1 MSDPGLRFSILG
13 PVRVWRDGDE
23 LEIGSPQQRLVLAV
37 LLLAEGRA
45 VGHDHLLDAVWGEH
59 RPRTAMS
66 TLRTYVS
73 RLRSALG
80 AEVITSIGS
89 GYALAGGTCDLVTM
103 EELSREGRYGEALA
117 LWRGEPLAGLE
128 GGYAEGHR
136 VRLGERRLAV
146 LERRLAGEVEEGR
159 HTEVIAELT
168 TLRGEHP
175 ARERLS
181 GLLMLALYRSGRQA
195 EAIGVFTDTRE
206 LLAESLGIDP
216 SPELAELYQRIIT
229 ADPAL
234 GRRKAEDPAARQVPR
249 QLPADT
255 ADFTGRESEVDEM
268 VDALRTG
275 NASALA
281 ISAVA
286 GTGGMGK
293 TTLAVHVAHRLAPD
307 YPDGQLFV
315 NLRGSGAQPLAPE
328 SVLGRFLRSLGAEV
342 PADSEELGE
351 RAAMYRS
358 TLADRRVLVVLDN
371 AAGSAQ
377 VRPLLPGAAGCA
389 VMVTSRAKMVGLSGV
404 RQVDLGV
411 MPHDEAMALLAKV
424 VGEARVAAEREAA
437 ADLIGA
443 CGHLP
448 LAIRIVASRLAARP
462 AWSVARMRDR
472 MADERRRLAELRVDD
487 LAVEA
492 TFALGYDQLDAAHA
506 SAFRLLAV
514 PDAADFSL
522 GSAAAVLGTDE
533 ADAEEVCEALV
544 DVSMLESPSP
554 GHYRYHDLLKIF
566 ARSRPDDEDVRR
578 AALARL
584 LGHYL
589 AGMTAAYRLTYPGAP
604 VSGPDRPSGFPGA
617 SFPVASFPGLSFAD
631 EEAAVSWA
639 EDEEQ
644 GVISCVHQIAQTPGS
659 VLSDA
664 IRLLD
669 MASDVLETDVTP
681 ERYERAAGALVE
693 AAAARGERR
702 AEAHARC
709 VRGGF
714 WTSRWFLDAA
724 TEDGVAARDLSLA
737 EDDLAR
743 YAESLNLL
751 AMAASSRGSKTEA
764 IALYAE
770 AVEVWRGLGDRSSE
784 TVGLGNMA
792 LALASADRT
801 AEAVEAVE
809 LADRT
814 IRELGGGAD
823 PDILYQSAVVLRDAG
838 RPEEALSRLLETRK
852 AYRRLKQRVRE
863 GATLLRMAETHLA
876 LGQLDRAVDCAEDSL
891 GLMAEA
897 GDEWIQGKALV
908 ALGQAFSHLG
918 QPGRAGACLTEA
930 LEIFVRRDMPEA
942 DEVRALLD
950 RHGASRSNTGPRATA
965 LTVC

>member
-1 MSDPGLRFSILG
+1 MSDPGLRFSVLG

-23 LEIGSPQQRLVLAV
+23 VEIGSPQQRLVLAV
-37 LLLAEGRA
+37 LLLAEGRV
-45 VGHDHLLDAVWGEH
+45 VGHGHLLDAIWGED

-128 GGYAEGHR
+128 GGYAEGQR
-136 VRLGERRLAV
+136 IRLGERRLAV
-146 LERRLAGEVEEGR
+146 QELRLAREVEEGG
-159 HTEVIAELT
+159 HAEVIAELT
-168 TLRGEHP
+168 ALRGEHP
-175 ARERLS
+175 ARERLA

-206 LLAESLGIDP
+206 LLAEDLGIDP

-234 GRRKAEDPAARQVPR
+234 GLKRAASPAVRQVPR

-255 ADFTGRESEVDEM
+255 SDFTGRESEVDEM
-268 VDALRTG
+268 VDALRAG
-275 NASALA
+275 NASALV
-281 ISAVA
+281 ISAVSGA
-286 GTGGMGK
+286 GGMGK

-328 SVLGRFLRSLGAEV
+328 TVLGRFLRSLGAEV
-342 PADSEELGE
+342 PADSEEPGE
-351 RAAMYRS
+351 RAALYRS
-358 TLADRRVLVVLDN
+358 TLADRRMLVVLDN
-371 AAGSAQ
+371 AANVAQ
-377 VRPLLPGAAGCA
+377 VRPLLPGAAECA
-389 VMVTSRAKMVGLSGV
+389 VLVTSRAKMVGLSGV

-411 MPHDEAMALLAKV
+411 LPHDEAMALLGKV

-443 CGHLP
+443 CGYLP

-492 TFALGYDQLDAAHA
+492 TFALGYDQLDAGLA

-522 GSAAAVLGTDE
+522 GSAAAVLGLDE
-533 ADAEEVCEALV
+533 PDAEEVCEALV

-584 LGHYL
+584 LGYYL
-589 AGMTAAYRLTYPGAP
+589 AGMTAAYHLTYPGAP
-604 VSGPDRPSGFPGA
+604 VSGAGPSSPG
-617 SFPVASFPGLSFAD
+617 PSFPGPSFAD

-644 GVISCVHQIAQTPGS
+644 GVISCVHQIARTPGS

-693 AAAARGERR
+693 AAAARGDRR

-724 TEDGVAARDLSLA
+724 IEDGVAARDLSLA

-751 AMAASSRGSKTEA
+751 ALAVSSRGSKTEA

-770 AVEVWRGLGDRSSE
+770 AVEVWRRLGDRSSE

-792 LALASADRT
+792 LALASVDRT

-809 LADRT
+809 LAERT

-863 GATLLRMAETHLA
+863 GATLLRMAETHLV

-908 ALGQAFSHLG
+908 ALGQAFSYLG
-918 QPGRAGACLTEA
+918 QPGRAGACLAEA
-930 LEIFVRRDMPEA
+930 LEIFVRRNMPEA
-942 DEVRALLD
+942 DEVQVLLE
-950 RHGASRSNTGPRATA
+950 RHGASWWNAEPKVTA
-965 LTVC
+965 LTG

>member
-13 PVRVWRDGDE
+13 PVRVWRDGAE
-23 LEIGSPQQRLVLAV
+23 VEIGSPQQRLVLAV

-45 VGHDHLLDAVWGEH
+45 VGHDHLLDAIWGED
-59 RPRTAMS
+59 RPRAAMG
-66 TLRTYVS
+66 TLRTYIS
-73 RLRSALG
+73 RLRSVLG

-89 GYALAGGTCDLVTM
+89 GYALIGGTRDLVTM

-128 GGYAEGHR
+128 GGYAQGQR

-146 LERRLAGEVEEGR
+146 LERRLAQEVEEGR
-159 HTEVIAELT
+159 HAEVIAELT
-168 TLRGEHP
+168 TLCGEHP
-175 ARERLS
+175 ARERLC

-195 EAIGVFTDTRE
+195 EAIGVFTDTRK
-206 LLAESLGIDP
+206 LLAEGLGIDP

-234 GRRKAEDPAARQVPR
+234 GRKKVVSPVAVQVPR

-255 ADFTGRESEVDEM
+255 ADFTGRESEVDET
-268 VDALRTG
+268 VDALRSG
-275 NASALA
+275 NTSALV
-281 ISAVA
+281 ISAVSGA
-286 GTGGMGK
+286 GGMGK

-315 NLRGSGAQPLAPE
+315 NLRGSGTQPLAPE
-328 SVLGRFLRSLGAEV
+328 TVLARFLRSLGADV
-342 PADSEELGE
+342 PADTEELGE
-351 RAAMYRS
+351 RAALYRS

-371 AAGSAQ
+371 AANAAQ

-389 VMVTSRAKMVGLSGV
+389 VMVTSRAKMIGLSGV
-404 RQVDLGV
+404 RQVDLSV
-411 MPHDEAMALLAKV
+411 MSHDEAMALLLRV

-448 LAIRIVASRLAARP
+448 LAIRIVAARLAARP

-514 PDAADFSL
+514 PDASDFSL
-522 GSAAAVLGTDE
+522 GSAAAVLGMDE
-533 ADAEEVCEALV
+533 PDAEEVCEALV

-554 GHYRYHDLLKIF
+554 GRYRYHDLLKIF
-566 ARSRPDDEDVRR
+566 ARSRLDDEKVRR

-589 AGMTAAYRLTYPGAP
+589 AGMTTAYHLTYPGIPA
-604 VSGPDRPSGFPGA
+604 SGPDRPTGA
-617 SFPVASFPGLSFAD
+617 GPAFAD
-631 EEAAVSWA
+631 EEVGVDWA

-669 MASDVLETDVTP
+669 MASDVLETDAAP

-693 AAAARGERR
+693 AAVARGERR

-714 WTSRWFLDAA
+714 WAGRWFLDAA
-724 TEDGVAARDLSLA
+724 IEDGVAARDLSLA
-737 EDDLAR
+737 EGDLAR

-751 AMAASSRGSKTEA
+751 AMVLSSRGSKTEA
-764 IALYAE
+764 IAMYAE
-770 AVEVWRGLGDRSSE
+770 AIEVWRALGDRSSE
-784 TVGLGNMA
+784 TTGLGNMA
-792 LALASADRT
+792 LALASVGRT
-801 AEAVEAVE
+801 GEAVEAVE

-823 PDILYQSAVVLRDAG
+823 PDITYQSAIVLRDAG
-838 RPEEALSRLLETRK
+838 RPEEALSRLLETQK
-852 AYRRLKQRVRE
+852 AYRRLKQRLRE
-863 GATLLRMAETHLA
+863 GATLLRIAETYLVM
-876 LGQLDRAVDCAEDSL
+876 GQLDCAVDYAEDSL
-891 GLMAEA
+891 ALMAEA

-908 ALGQAFSHLG
+908 ALGQAFSGLG

-930 LEIFVRRDMPEA
+930 LEIFVRRGMPEA
-942 DEVRALLD
+942 GEVRALLERD
-950 RHGASRSNTGPRATA
+950 EVSRWSTEPKETA
-965 LTVC
+965 LTC

>member
-13 PVRVWRDGDE
+13 PVRAWRDGAE
-23 LEIGSPQQRLVLAV
+23 VETGSPQQRLVLAV

-45 VGHDHLLDAVWGEH
+45 VGHDHLLDAVWGEE
-59 RPRTAMS
+59 RPRAAMS

-80 AEVITSIGS
+80 AEAITSIGS

-103 EELSREGRYGEALA
+103 ERLSNEGRYGEALA

-128 GGYAEGHR
+128 GGYAEGQR
-136 VRLGERRLAV
+136 ARLGERRLAV
-146 LERRLAGEVEEGR
+146 LERRLAQEVEEGR
-159 HTEVIAELT
+159 HAEVVAELT
-168 TLRGEHP
+168 VLCGEHP
-175 ARERLS
+175 TRERLC
-181 GLLMLALYRSGRQA
+181 GLLMLALYRAGRQA
-195 EAIGVFTDTRE
+195 EAIGVFTDTGK
-206 LLAESLGIDP
+206 LLAEGLGIDP

-229 ADPAL
+229 ADPTL
-234 GRRKAEDPAARQVPR
+234 GQARTASPVLRQVPR

-255 ADFTGRESEVDEM
+255 ADFTGRESEIDEM
-268 VDALRTG
+268 VAALRSG
-275 NASALA
+275 HISALA
-281 ISAVA
+281 ISAVSGA
-286 GTGGMGK
+286 GGMGK

-315 NLRGSGAQPLAPE
+315 NLGGSGTRPLAPE
-328 SVLGRFLRSLGAEV
+328 SVLARFLRSLGAEV
-342 PADSEELGE
+342 PPDSEEPGE

-358 TLADRRVLVVLDN
+358 TLADRRILVVLDN
-371 AAGSAQ
+371 AANAAQ

-389 VMVTSRAKMVGLSGV
+389 VMVTSRAKMIGLSGV
-404 RQVDLGV
+404 RQVDLSV
-411 MPHDEAMALLAKV
+411 MSHDEATVLLATI

-448 LAIRIVASRLAARP
+448 LAIRIVAARLAARP

-492 TFALGYDQLDAAHA
+492 TFALGYDQLDTAHA

-514 PDAADFSL
+514 PDASDFSL
-522 GSAAAVLGTDE
+522 GSAAAVLGLDE
-533 ADAEEVCEALV
+533 QDAEEVCEALV

-554 GHYRYHDLLKIF
+554 GRYRYHDLLKIF

-578 AALARL
+578 AALDRL

-589 AGMTAAYRLTYPGAP
+589 AGMTAAHHLTYPGAP
-604 VSGPDRPSGFPGA
+604 VSDAGRPAGAGP
-617 SFPVASFPGLSFAD
+617 SFAD
-631 EEAAVSWA
+631 EEAAVTWA

-644 GVISCVHQIAQTPGS
+644 GVISCVHQIAQEQGS
-659 VLSDA
+659 ALSDA

-693 AAAARGERR
+693 AAAARGEHR

-714 WTSRWFLDAA
+714 RANRWFLDAA
-724 TEDGVAARDLSLA
+724 LEDCVAARDLSLA
-737 EDDLAR
+737 EGDRAR
-743 YAESLNLL
+743 YADSLNLL
-751 AMAASSRGSKTEA
+751 ATVLSRRGSTTEA

-770 AVEVWRGLGDRSSE
+770 AVEAWRGLGDRSGE
-784 TVGLGNMA
+784 TAGLGDMA
-792 LALASADRT
+792 LALASVDRID
-801 AEAVEAVE
+801 EAVEVME

-814 IRELGGGAD
+814 IREPGGGAD
-823 PDILYQSAVVLRDAG
+823 PDIMYRSAVVLCDAG
-838 RPEEALSRLLETRK
+838 RPEEALPRLVETRK
-852 AYRRLKQRVRE
+852 AYRRLRQRVRE

-876 LGQLDRAVDCAEDSL
+876 LGRPDRAVDCAEDSL

-908 ALGQAFSHLG
+908 ALGEAFSRLG
-918 QPGRAGACLTEA
+918 RPGRGAACLTEA

-950 RHGASRSNTGPRATA
+950 RDEVSRWNTERKETT
-965 LTVC
+965 LTR

>member
-13 PVRVWRDGDE
+13 PVRVWRDGAE
-23 LEIGSPQQRLVLAV
+23 VEIGSPQQRLVLAV

-45 VGHDHLLDAVWGEH
+45 VGHDHLLDAVWGEE
-59 RPRTAMS
+59 RPRAAMS

-80 AEVITSIGS
+80 AEAIISIGS
-89 GYALAGGTCDLVTM
+89 GYALAGGACDLVTM
-103 EELSREGRYGEALA
+103 ERLANEGRYGEALA

-128 GGYAEGHR
+128 GGYAEGQR
-136 VRLGERRLAV
+136 ARLGERRLAV
-146 LERRLAGEVEEGR
+146 LERRLAQEVEEGG
-159 HTEVIAELT
+159 HAEVVAELT
-168 TLRGEHP
+168 ALCGEHP
-175 ARERLS
+175 TRERFC
-181 GLLMLALYRSGRQA
+181 GLLMLALYRAGRQA
-195 EAIGVFTDTRE
+195 EAIGVFTDTRK
-206 LLAESLGIDP
+206 LLAEDLGIDP

-229 ADPAL
+229 ADPTL
-234 GRRKAEDPAARQVPR
+234 GQARTTSPVPRQVPR

-255 ADFTGRESEVDEM
+255 ADFTGREPEIDEM
-268 VDALRTG
+268 VAALRSG
-275 NASALA
+275 HISALA
-281 ISAVA
+281 ISAVSGA
-286 GTGGMGK
+286 GGMGK

-315 NLRGSGAQPLAPE
+315 NLGGSGTRPLTPE
-328 SVLGRFLRSLGAEV
+328 TVLARFLRSLGAEV
-342 PADSEELGE
+342 PPDSEEPGE

-358 TLADRRVLVVLDN
+358 ILADRRILVVLDN
-371 AAGSAQ
+371 AANAAQ

-389 VMVTSRAKMVGLSGV
+389 VMVTSRAKMIGLSGV
-404 RQVDLGV
+404 RQVDLSV
-411 MPHDEAMALLAKV
+411 MSHDEATVLLATI
-424 VGEARVAAEREAA
+424 VGETRVAAEREAA

-448 LAIRIVASRLAARP
+448 LAIRIVAARLAARP
-462 AWSVARMRDR
+462 TWSVARMRDR

-514 PDAADFSL
+514 PDASDFSL
-522 GSAAAVLGTDE
+522 GSAAAVLGLDE
-533 ADAEEVCEALV
+533 QDAEEVCEALV

-554 GHYRYHDLLKIF
+554 GRYRYHDLLKIF

-578 AALARL
+578 AALDRL

-589 AGMTAAYRLTYPGAP
+589 AGMTAAHRLTYPGAP
-604 VSGPDRPSGFPGA
+604 VSDPGRPAGAGP
-617 SFPVASFPGLSFAD
+617 SFAD
-631 EEAAVSWA
+631 EEAAVTWA

-644 GVISCVHQIAQTPGS
+644 GVISCVHQIAQEGGS
-659 VLSDA
+659 ALSDA

-714 WTSRWFLDAA
+714 WANRWLLDAA
-724 TEDGVAARDLSLA
+724 TEDCVAARDLSLA
-737 EDDLAR
+737 EGDRAR
-743 YAESLNLL
+743 YADSLNLL
-751 AMAASSRGSKTEA
+751 ATVLSRRGSTTEA
-764 IALYAE
+764 IALYAD
-770 AVEVWRGLGDRSSE
+770 AVEIWRGLGDRSGE
-784 TVGLGNMA
+784 AAGLGDMA
-792 LALASADRT
+792 LALASVDRID
-801 AEAVEAVE
+801 EAVEVVE

-814 IRELGGGAD
+814 VRESGGGTD
-823 PDILYQSAVVLRDAG
+823 PDVMYRSAVVLCDAG
-838 RPEEALSRLLETRK
+838 RPEEALLRLRETRK

-876 LGQLDRAVDCAEDSL
+876 LGQPERAVDCAEDSL

-908 ALGQAFSHLG
+908 ALGEAFSRLG
-918 QPGRAGACLTEA
+918 RPGRGVACLTEA

-950 RHGASRSNTGPRATA
+950 RDEDSRWDAERKETT
-965 LTVC
+965 LTR